1 MTPTF
6 FLALALSAAAAD
18 LPWQDLAL
26 SIEKDRS
33 TSSDTVT
40 LCRVRVVNQGTHT
53 WPGRAVRFEAHA
65 LEAGVVMARE
75 RGRFGLSLA
84 PHDSLETL
92 VAFQGVYDR
101 FEVRSLFK
109 DLDGAGSKS
118 RGGRG
123 AKSSKKKRSSG
134 KR

>member
-1 MTPTF
+1 M
-6 FLALALSAAAAD
+6 
-18 LPWQDLAL
+18 
-26 SIEKDRS
+26 
-33 TSSDTVT
+33 
-40 LCRVRVVNQGTHT
+40 
-53 WPGRAVRFEAHA
+53 RFEAHA

-101 FEVRSLFK
+101 FEVSSLFK
-109 DLDGAGSKS
+109 DFDGAGSKS